1 METDKASF
9 DDFWL
14 EYVRA
19 HSHPLNRQLHMIG
32 MGLALACLVAAI
44 FKRRLSL
51 LLLAPVLGYGFAWCG
66 HLLVEKNMPKSFSRP
81 IDSLH
86 ANLLLFW
93 KTLCG
98 EMDAEL
104 ARAREAEPGAPA
116 ANAEPTSAEV
126 N

>member
-1 METDKASF
+1 METKKTDF
-9 DDFWL
+9 DEFWL
-14 EYVRA
+14 EYVRE
-19 HSHPLNRQLHMIG
+19 HSHPLNRKLHMIG
-32 MGLALACLVAAI
+32 IGLALACFTAGI

-51 LLLAPVLGYGFAWCG
+51 LLLAPVVGYGFSWIG
-66 HLLVEKNMPKSFSRP
+66 HFFIEKNTPKSFSRP

-86 ANLLLFW
+86 ASALLFW

-104 ARAREAEPGAPA
+104 ERARQSDVGRAAPH
-116 ANAEPTSAEV
+116 AEPTSVEV